1 MAVSSVPKK
10 KHKSSLS
17 KPCLITLRIELVRTT
32 PLVWRRITLDGRS
45 SFANLHHVIQ
55 AAMGWHDAHLHQ
67 FRINNR
73 YIGVPDP
80 ESDAPEWHTEDER
93 KVFLNR
99 VLTDDAV
106 FTYLYD
112 FGDGWEHRL
121 HVEEYDDSDD
131 LRFGD
136 GDAWVDAG
144 ERLTAPA
151 YGCIVVFNRT
161 GGGHVGFVVGRD
173 REGNLMV
180 LGGNQGNKVSI
191 AKFAKDRVV
200 AYVWPSN
207 GSGNKPAQDR
217 YRLPV
222 LAANGAFSTNEA

>member
-10 KHKSSLS
+10 KNKSSLS
-17 KPCLITLRIELVRTT
+17 KPCLITLRIELVGTT
-32 PLVWRRITLDGRS
+32 QLVWRRITLDGRS
-45 SFANLHHVIQ
+45 SFAALHHVIQ

-73 YIGVPDP
+73 YIGVPDS

-121 HVEEYDDSDD
+121 LVEEYDDSDD

-144 ERLTAPA
+144 ERACPPEDCGGVGGFQDFLEKLEDEPYSDESKDLREWAGLDYDPA
-151 YGCIVVFNRT
+151 RF
-161 GGGHVGFVVGRD
+161 D
-173 REGNLMV
+173 R
-180 LGGNQGNKVSI
+180 Q
-191 AKFAKDRVV
+191 
-200 AYVWPSN
+200 
-207 GSGNKPAQDR
+207 
-217 YRLPV
+217 
-222 LAANGAFSTNEA
+222 AANAAIKRLLWNRWLK

>member
-17 KPCLITLRIELVRTT
+17 KPCLITLRIELVGTT

-45 SFANLHHVIQ
+45 SFAALHHVIQ

-80 ESDAPEWHTEDER
+80 ENDAPEWHTEDER
-93 KVFLNR
+93 KVLLNR

-121 HVEEYDDSDD
+121 LVEECDDSDD

-144 ERLTAPA
+144 ERACPPEDCGGVGGFQDFLEKLEDEPYSDESKDLREWAGLDYDPA
-151 YGCIVVFNRT
+151 RF
-161 GGGHVGFVVGRD
+161 D
-173 REGNLMV
+173 R
-180 LGGNQGNKVSI
+180 Q
-191 AKFAKDRVV
+191 
-200 AYVWPSN
+200 
-207 GSGNKPAQDR
+207 
-217 YRLPV
+217 
-222 LAANGAFSTNEA
+222 AANAAIKRLLWNRWLK

>member
-1 MAVSSVPKK
+1 MAVSSAPRK

-17 KPCLITLRIELVRTT
+17 KPCLITLRIELVGTT

-67 FRINNR
+67 FRLNNR

-80 ESDAPEWHTEDER
+80 ESDAPDWHTEDER

-99 VLTDDAV
+99 VLTDETV

-112 FGDGWEHRL
+112 FGDGWEHKL
-121 HVEEYDDSDD
+121 IVEEYDDSDD

-144 ERLTAPA
+144 ERACPPEDCGGVGGFQDFLEKLENEPYSDESKELHVWAGLDYDPA
-151 YGCIVVFNRT
+151 RF
-161 GGGHVGFVVGRD
+161 D
-173 REGNLMV
+173 R
-180 LGGNQGNKVSI
+180 Q
-191 AKFAKDRVV
+191 
-200 AYVWPSN
+200 
-207 GSGNKPAQDR
+207 
-217 YRLPV
+217 
-222 LAANGAFSTNEA
+222 AANAAIKRLLWNRWIK

>member
-17 KPCLITLRIELVRTT
+17 KPCLITLRIELVGTT

-67 FRINNR
+67 FRLNNR

-80 ESDAPEWHTEDER
+80 ESDAPDWHTEDER

-99 VLTDDAV
+99 VLTDETV

-112 FGDGWEHRL
+112 FGDGWEHKL
-121 HVEEYDDSDD
+121 IVEEYDDSDD

-144 ERLTAPA
+144 ERACPPEDCGGVGGFQDFLEKLENEPYSDESKELHVWAGLDYDPA
-151 YGCIVVFNRT
+151 RF
-161 GGGHVGFVVGRD
+161 D
-173 REGNLMV
+173 R
-180 LGGNQGNKVSI
+180 Q
-191 AKFAKDRVV
+191 
-200 AYVWPSN
+200 
-207 GSGNKPAQDR
+207 
-217 YRLPV
+217 
-222 LAANGAFSTNEA
+222 AANAAIKRLLWNRWIK

>member
-17 KPCLITLRIELVRTT
+17 KPCLITLRIELVGTT

-121 HVEEYDDSDD
+121 LVEEYDDSDD

-144 ERLTAPA
+144 ERACPPEDCGGVGGFQDFLEKLEDEPYSDESKELREWAGLDYDPA
-151 YGCIVVFNRT
+151 
-161 GGGHVGFVVGRD
+161 GFD
-173 REGNLMV
+173 R
-180 LGGNQGNKVSI
+180 Q
-191 AKFAKDRVV
+191 
-200 AYVWPSN
+200 
-207 GSGNKPAQDR
+207 
-217 YRLPV
+217 
-222 LAANGAFSTNEA
+222 AANAAIKRLLWNRWLK

>member
-1 MAVSSVPKK
+1 MAVSSAPRK

-17 KPCLITLRIELVRTT
+17 KPCLITLRIELVGTT

-55 AAMGWHDAHLHQ
+55 SAMGWHDAHLHQ

-80 ESDAPEWHTEDER
+80 ESDAPDWHTEDER

-99 VLTDDAV
+99 VLTDETV

-112 FGDGWEHRL
+112 FGDGWEHKL
-121 HVEEYDDSDD
+121 IVEEYDDSDD

-144 ERLTAPA
+144 ERACPPEDCGGVGGFQDFLEKLENEPYSDESKELREWAGLDYDPA
-151 YGCIVVFNRT
+151 RF
-161 GGGHVGFVVGRD
+161 D
-173 REGNLMV
+173 R
-180 LGGNQGNKVSI
+180 Q
-191 AKFAKDRVV
+191 
-200 AYVWPSN
+200 
-207 GSGNKPAQDR
+207 
-217 YRLPV
+217 
-222 LAANGAFSTNEA
+222 AANAAIKRLLWNRWLK

>member
-1 MAVSSVPKK
+1 VKVVPKK

-17 KPCLITLRIELVRTT
+17 KPCLITLRIELAGTK
-32 PLVWRRITLDGRS
+32 PLVWRRINLDGRS
-45 SFANLHHVIQ
+45 SFAALHHVIQ

-67 FRINNR
+67 FRLNGR

-80 ESDAPEWHTEDER
+80 ENDSPDWHTEDER

-112 FGDGWEHRL
+112 FGDGWEHRVL
-121 HVEEYDDSDD
+121 AEELDDSDD

-144 ERLTAPA
+144 ERACPPEDIGGVSGFHDFLEHLEDEPYSDETKSLQEWAGLDYDPA
-151 YGCIVVFNRT
+151 RF
-161 GGGHVGFVVGRD
+161 D
-173 REGNLMV
+173 R
-180 LGGNQGNKVSI
+180 Q
-191 AKFAKDRVV
+191 
-200 AYVWPSN
+200 
-207 GSGNKPAQDR
+207 
-217 YRLPV
+217 
-222 LAANGAFSTNEA
+222 AANAAIKRLLWNRWLR

>member
-17 KPCLITLRIELVRTT
+17 KPCLITLRIELVGTT

-121 HVEEYDDSDD
+121 LVEEYDDSDD

-144 ERLTAPA
+144 ERACPPEDCGGVGGFQDFLEKLEDEPYSDESKEMREWAGLDYDPA
-151 YGCIVVFNRT
+151 RF
-161 GGGHVGFVVGRD
+161 D
-173 REGNLMV
+173 R
-180 LGGNQGNKVSI
+180 Q
-191 AKFAKDRVV
+191 
-200 AYVWPSN
+200 
-207 GSGNKPAQDR
+207 
-217 YRLPV
+217 
-222 LAANGAFSTNEA
+222 AANAAIKRLLWNRWLK

>member
-17 KPCLITLRIELVRTT
+17 KPCLITLRIELVNTT

-45 SFANLHHVIQ
+45 SFAALHHVIQ

-80 ESDAPEWHTEDER
+80 ENDAPEWHTEDER
-93 KVFLNR
+93 KVLLNR

-121 HVEEYDDSDD
+121 LVEECDDSDD

-144 ERLTAPA
+144 ERACPPEDCGGVGGFQDFLEKLEDEPYSDESKDLRKWAGLDYDPA
-151 YGCIVVFNRT
+151 RF
-161 GGGHVGFVVGRD
+161 D
-173 REGNLMV
+173 R
-180 LGGNQGNKVSI
+180 Q
-191 AKFAKDRVV
+191 
-200 AYVWPSN
+200 
-207 GSGNKPAQDR
+207 
-217 YRLPV
+217 
-222 LAANGAFSTNEA
+222 AANAAIKRLLWNRWLK

>member
-10 KHKSSLS
+10 KNKSSLS
-17 KPCLITLRIELVRTT
+17 KPCLITLRIELVGTT

-45 SFANLHHVIQ
+45 SFAALHHVIQ

-73 YIGVPDP
+73 YIGVPDS

-121 HVEEYDDSDD
+121 LVEEYDDSDD

-144 ERLTAPA
+144 ERACPPEDCGGVGGFQDFLEKLEDEPYSDESKELREWAGLDYDPA
-151 YGCIVVFNRT
+151 RF
-161 GGGHVGFVVGRD
+161 D
-173 REGNLMV
+173 R
-180 LGGNQGNKVSI
+180 Q
-191 AKFAKDRVV
+191 
-200 AYVWPSN
+200 
-207 GSGNKPAQDR
+207 
-217 YRLPV
+217 
-222 LAANGAFSTNEA
+222 AANAAIKRLLWNRWLK

>member
-17 KPCLITLRIELVRTT
+17 KPCLITLRIELVGTT

-112 FGDGWEHRL
+112 FGDGWEHKL
-121 HVEEYDDSDD
+121 IVEEYDDSDD

-144 ERLTAPA
+144 ERACPPEDCGGVGGFQDFLEKLEDEPYSDESKELREWAGLDYDPA
-151 YGCIVVFNRT
+151 
-161 GGGHVGFVVGRD
+161 GFD
-173 REGNLMV
+173 R
-180 LGGNQGNKVSI
+180 Q
-191 AKFAKDRVV
+191 
-200 AYVWPSN
+200 
-207 GSGNKPAQDR
+207 
-217 YRLPV
+217 
-222 LAANGAFSTNEA
+222 AANAAIKRLLWNRWLK

>member
-17 KPCLITLRIELVRTT
+17 KPCLITLRIELVGTT

-55 AAMGWHDAHLHQ
+55 SAMGWHDAHLHQ

-121 HVEEYDDSDD
+121 LVEEYDDSDD

-144 ERLTAPA
+144 ERACPPEDCGGVGGFQDFLEKLEDEPYSDESKELREWAGLDYDPA
-151 YGCIVVFNRT
+151 RF
-161 GGGHVGFVVGRD
+161 D
-173 REGNLMV
+173 R
-180 LGGNQGNKVSI
+180 Q
-191 AKFAKDRVV
+191 
-200 AYVWPSN
+200 
-207 GSGNKPAQDR
+207 
-217 YRLPV
+217 
-222 LAANGAFSTNEA
+222 AANAAIKRLLWNRWLK

>member
-10 KHKSSLS
+10 KNKSSLS
-17 KPCLITLRIELVRTT
+17 KPCLITLRIELVGTT

-121 HVEEYDDSDD
+121 LVEEYDDSDD

-144 ERLTAPA
+144 ERACPPEDCGGVGGFQDFLEKLEDEPYSDESKELREWAGLDYDPA
-151 YGCIVVFNRT
+151 
-161 GGGHVGFVVGRD
+161 GFD
-173 REGNLMV
+173 R
-180 LGGNQGNKVSI
+180 Q
-191 AKFAKDRVV
+191 
-200 AYVWPSN
+200 
-207 GSGNKPAQDR
+207 
-217 YRLPV
+217 
-222 LAANGAFSTNEA
+222 AANAAIKRLLWNRWLK

>member
-17 KPCLITLRIELVRTT
+17 KPCLITLRIELVGTT

-45 SFANLHHVIQ
+45 SFAALHHVIQ

-106 FTYLYD
+106 LTYLYD

-121 HVEEYDDSDD
+121 LVEEYDDSDD

-144 ERLTAPA
+144 ERACPPEDCGGVGGFHDFLEKLEDEPYSDESKDLREWAGLDYDPA
-151 YGCIVVFNRT
+151 RF
-161 GGGHVGFVVGRD
+161 D
-173 REGNLMV
+173 R
-180 LGGNQGNKVSI
+180 Q
-191 AKFAKDRVV
+191 
-200 AYVWPSN
+200 
-207 GSGNKPAQDR
+207 
-217 YRLPV
+217 
-222 LAANGAFSTNEA
+222 AANAAIKRLLWNRWLK

>member
-17 KPCLITLRIELVRTT
+17 KPCLITLRIELVGTT

-121 HVEEYDDSDD
+121 LVEEYDDSDD

-144 ERLTAPA
+144 ERACPPEDCGGIGGFQDFLEKLEDEPYSDESKELREWAGLDYDPA
-151 YGCIVVFNRT
+151 
-161 GGGHVGFVVGRD
+161 GFD
-173 REGNLMV
+173 R
-180 LGGNQGNKVSI
+180 Q
-191 AKFAKDRVV
+191 
-200 AYVWPSN
+200 
-207 GSGNKPAQDR
+207 
-217 YRLPV
+217 
-222 LAANGAFSTNEA
+222 AANAAIKRLLWNRWLK

>member
-10 KHKSSLS
+10 KNKSSLS
-17 KPCLITLRIELVRTT
+17 KPCLITLRIELVGTT
-32 PLVWRRITLDGRS
+32 QLVWRRITLDGRS
-45 SFANLHHVIQ
+45 SFAALHHVIQ

-73 YIGVPDP
+73 YIGVPDS

-121 HVEEYDDSDD
+121 LVEEYDDSDD

-144 ERLTAPA
+144 ERACPPEDCGGVGGFQDFLEKLEDEPYSDESKELREWAGLDYDPA
-151 YGCIVVFNRT
+151 
-161 GGGHVGFVVGRD
+161 GFD
-173 REGNLMV
+173 R
-180 LGGNQGNKVSI
+180 Q
-191 AKFAKDRVV
+191 
-200 AYVWPSN
+200 
-207 GSGNKPAQDR
+207 
-217 YRLPV
+217 
-222 LAANGAFSTNEA
+222 AANAAIKRLLWNRWLK

>member
-17 KPCLITLRIELVRTT
+17 KPCLITLRIELVGTT

-144 ERLTAPA
+144 ERACPPEDCGGVGGFQDFLEKLEDEPYSDESKELREWAGLDYDPA
-151 YGCIVVFNRT
+151 RF
-161 GGGHVGFVVGRD
+161 D
-173 REGNLMV
+173 R
-180 LGGNQGNKVSI
+180 Q
-191 AKFAKDRVV
+191 
-200 AYVWPSN
+200 
-207 GSGNKPAQDR
+207 
-217 YRLPV
+217 
-222 LAANGAFSTNEA
+222 AANAAIKRLLWNRWLK

>member
-17 KPCLITLRIELVRTT
+17 KPCLITLRIELVGTT

-45 SFANLHHVIQ
+45 SFAALHHVIQ

-80 ESDAPEWHTEDER
+80 ENDAPEWHTEDER
-93 KVFLNR
+93 KVLLNR

-121 HVEEYDDSDD
+121 LVEECDDSDD

-144 ERLTAPA
+144 ERACPPEDCGGVGGFQDFLEKLEDEPYSDESKDLRKWAGLDYDPA
-151 YGCIVVFNRT
+151 RF
-161 GGGHVGFVVGRD
+161 D
-173 REGNLMV
+173 R
-180 LGGNQGNKVSI
+180 Q
-191 AKFAKDRVV
+191 
-200 AYVWPSN
+200 
-207 GSGNKPAQDR
+207 
-217 YRLPV
+217 
-222 LAANGAFSTNEA
+222 AANAAIKRLLWNRWLK

>member
-17 KPCLITLRIELVRTT
+17 KPCLITLRIELVGTT

-55 AAMGWHDAHLHQ
+55 SAMGWHDAHLHQ

-121 HVEEYDDSDD
+121 LVEEYDDSDD
-131 LRFGD
+131 LRCGD

-144 ERLTAPA
+144 ERACPPEDCGGVGGFQDFLEKLEDEPYSDESKELREWAGLDYDPA
-151 YGCIVVFNRT
+151 RF
-161 GGGHVGFVVGRD
+161 D
-173 REGNLMV
+173 R
-180 LGGNQGNKVSI
+180 Q
-191 AKFAKDRVV
+191 
-200 AYVWPSN
+200 
-207 GSGNKPAQDR
+207 
-217 YRLPV
+217 
-222 LAANGAFSTNEA
+222 AANAAIKRLLWNRWLK

>member
-17 KPCLITLRIELVRTT
+17 KPCLITLRIELVGTT

-121 HVEEYDDSDD
+121 LVDEYDDSDD

-144 ERLTAPA
+144 ERACPPED
-151 YGCIVVFNRT
+151 C
-161 GGGHVGFVVGRD
+161 GGVGGFQDFLEKLEDEPYSDESKELREWAGLDYDPSRFD
-173 REGNLMV
+173 R
-180 LGGNQGNKVSI
+180 Q
-191 AKFAKDRVV
+191 
-200 AYVWPSN
+200 
-207 GSGNKPAQDR
+207 
-217 YRLPV
+217 
-222 LAANGAFSTNEA
+222 AANAAIKRLLWNHWIK

>member
-17 KPCLITLRIELVRTT
+17 KPCLITLRIELVGTT
-32 PLVWRRITLDGRS
+32 PLVWRRITLDCRS

-121 HVEEYDDSDD
+121 LVEEYDDSDD

-144 ERLTAPA
+144 ERACPPEDCGGVGGFQDFLEKLENEPYSDESKELRVWAGLDYDPA
-151 YGCIVVFNRT
+151 RF
-161 GGGHVGFVVGRD
+161 D
-173 REGNLMV
+173 R
-180 LGGNQGNKVSI
+180 
-191 AKFAKDRVV
+191 
-200 AYVWPSN
+200 
-207 GSGNKPAQDR
+207 
-217 YRLPV
+217 
-222 LAANGAFSTNEA
+222 LAANAAIKRLLWNRWLK

>member
-17 KPCLITLRIELVRTT
+17 KPCLITLRIELVGTT

-121 HVEEYDDSDD
+121 LVEEYDDSDD
-131 LRFGD
+131 LRCGD

-144 ERLTAPA
+144 ERACPPED
-151 YGCIVVFNRT
+151 C
-161 GGGHVGFVVGRD
+161 GGVGGFQDFLEKLENEPYSDESKELRVWAGLDYDSARFD
-173 REGNLMV
+173 R
-180 LGGNQGNKVSI
+180 Q
-191 AKFAKDRVV
+191 
-200 AYVWPSN
+200 
-207 GSGNKPAQDR
+207 
-217 YRLPV
+217 
-222 LAANGAFSTNEA
+222 AANAAIKRLLWNRWLK

>member
-17 KPCLITLRIELVRTT
+17 KPCLITLRIELVGTT

-45 SFANLHHVIQ
+45 SFAALHHVIQ

-106 FTYLYD
+106 LTYLYD

-121 HVEEYDDSDD
+121 LVEEYDDSDD

-144 ERLTAPA
+144 ERACPPEDCGGVGGFQDFLEKLEDEPYSDESKELREWAGLDYDPA
-151 YGCIVVFNRT
+151 RF
-161 GGGHVGFVVGRD
+161 D
-173 REGNLMV
+173 R
-180 LGGNQGNKVSI
+180 Q
-191 AKFAKDRVV
+191 
-200 AYVWPSN
+200 
-207 GSGNKPAQDR
+207 
-217 YRLPV
+217 
-222 LAANGAFSTNEA
+222 AANAAIKRLLWNRWLK

>member
-1 MAVSSVPKK
+1 MAVSSAPRK

-17 KPCLITLRIELVRTT
+17 KPCLITLRIELVGTT

-121 HVEEYDDSDD
+121 LVEEYDDSDD

-144 ERLTAPA
+144 ERACPPEDCGGVGGFQDFLEKLEDEPYSDESKELREWAGLDYDPA
-151 YGCIVVFNRT
+151 RF
-161 GGGHVGFVVGRD
+161 D
-173 REGNLMV
+173 R
-180 LGGNQGNKVSI
+180 Q
-191 AKFAKDRVV
+191 
-200 AYVWPSN
+200 
-207 GSGNKPAQDR
+207 
-217 YRLPV
+217 
-222 LAANGAFSTNEA
+222 AANAAIKRLLWNRWLK

>member
-17 KPCLITLRIELVRTT
+17 KPCLITLRIELVGTT

-45 SFANLHHVIQ
+45 SSANLHHVIQ

-121 HVEEYDDSDD
+121 LVEEYDDSDD

-144 ERLTAPA
+144 ERACPPEDCGGVGGFQDFLEKLEDEPYSDESKELREWAGLDYDPA
-151 YGCIVVFNRT
+151 
-161 GGGHVGFVVGRD
+161 GFD
-173 REGNLMV
+173 R
-180 LGGNQGNKVSI
+180 Q
-191 AKFAKDRVV
+191 
-200 AYVWPSN
+200 
-207 GSGNKPAQDR
+207 
-217 YRLPV
+217 
-222 LAANGAFSTNEA
+222 AANAAIKRLLWNRWLK

>member
-17 KPCLITLRIELVRTT
+17 KPCLITLRIELVGTT

-45 SFANLHHVIQ
+45 SFAALHHVIQ

-121 HVEEYDDSDD
+121 LVEECDDSDD

-144 ERLTAPA
+144 ERACPPEDCGGVGGFQDFLEKLEDEPYSDESKDLRKWAGLDYDPA
-151 YGCIVVFNRT
+151 RF
-161 GGGHVGFVVGRD
+161 D
-173 REGNLMV
+173 R
-180 LGGNQGNKVSI
+180 Q
-191 AKFAKDRVV
+191 
-200 AYVWPSN
+200 
-207 GSGNKPAQDR
+207 
-217 YRLPV
+217 
-222 LAANGAFSTNEA
+222 AANAAIKRLLWNRWLK

>member
-17 KPCLITLRIELVRTT
+17 KPCLITLRIELVGTT

-121 HVEEYDDSDD
+121 LVEEYDDSDD

-144 ERLTAPA
+144 ERACPPEDCGGVGGFQDFLEKLENEPYSDESKELHVWAGLDYDPA
-151 YGCIVVFNRT
+151 RF
-161 GGGHVGFVVGRD
+161 D
-173 REGNLMV
+173 R
-180 LGGNQGNKVSI
+180 Q
-191 AKFAKDRVV
+191 
-200 AYVWPSN
+200 
-207 GSGNKPAQDR
+207 
-217 YRLPV
+217 
-222 LAANGAFSTNEA
+222 AANAAIKRLLWNRWIK

>member
-17 KPCLITLRIELVRTT
+17 KPCLITLRIELVGTT

-121 HVEEYDDSDD
+121 LVEEYDDSDD

-144 ERLTAPA
+144 ERACPPDDAGGVGGFQDFLEKLENEPYSDESKELHVWAGLDYDPA
-151 YGCIVVFNRT
+151 RF
-161 GGGHVGFVVGRD
+161 D
-173 REGNLMV
+173 R
-180 LGGNQGNKVSI
+180 Q
-191 AKFAKDRVV
+191 
-200 AYVWPSN
+200 
-207 GSGNKPAQDR
+207 
-217 YRLPV
+217 
-222 LAANGAFSTNEA
+222 AANAAIKRLLWNRWIK

>member
-17 KPCLITLRIELVRTT
+17 KPCLITLRIELVGTT

-106 FTYLYD
+106 LTYLYD

-121 HVEEYDDSDD
+121 LVEEYDDSDD

-144 ERLTAPA
+144 ERACPPEDCGGVGGLQDFLERLEDEPYSDESKEMREWAGLDYDPA
-151 YGCIVVFNRT
+151 RF
-161 GGGHVGFVVGRD
+161 D
-173 REGNLMV
+173 R
-180 LGGNQGNKVSI
+180 Q
-191 AKFAKDRVV
+191 
-200 AYVWPSN
+200 
-207 GSGNKPAQDR
+207 
-217 YRLPV
+217 
-222 LAANGAFSTNEA
+222 AANAAIKRLLWNRWLK

>member
-17 KPCLITLRIELVRTT
+17 KPCLITLRIELVGTT

-121 HVEEYDDSDD
+121 LVDEYDDSDD

-144 ERLTAPA
+144 ERACPPEDCGGVGGFQDFLEKLEDEPYSDESKELREWAGLDYDPA
-151 YGCIVVFNRT
+151 RF
-161 GGGHVGFVVGRD
+161 D
-173 REGNLMV
+173 R
-180 LGGNQGNKVSI
+180 Q
-191 AKFAKDRVV
+191 
-200 AYVWPSN
+200 
-207 GSGNKPAQDR
+207 
-217 YRLPV
+217 
-222 LAANGAFSTNEA
+222 AANAAIKRLLWNRWLK

>member
-17 KPCLITLRIELVRTT
+17 KPCLITLRIELVGTT

-121 HVEEYDDSDD
+121 LVEEYDDSDD

-136 GDAWVDAG
+136 SDAWVDAG
-144 ERLTAPA
+144 ERACPPEDCGGVGGFQDFLEKLEDEPYSDESKELREWAGLDYDPA
-151 YGCIVVFNRT
+151 
-161 GGGHVGFVVGRD
+161 GFD
-173 REGNLMV
+173 R
-180 LGGNQGNKVSI
+180 Q
-191 AKFAKDRVV
+191 
-200 AYVWPSN
+200 
-207 GSGNKPAQDR
+207 
-217 YRLPV
+217 
-222 LAANGAFSTNEA
+222 AANAAIKRLLWNRWLK

>member
-17 KPCLITLRIELVRTT
+17 KPCLITLRIELVGTT

-121 HVEEYDDSDD
+121 LVEEYDDSDD

-144 ERLTAPA
+144 ERACPPEDCGGVGGFQDFLEKLEDEPYSDESKELREWAGLDYDPA
-151 YGCIVVFNRT
+151 RF
-161 GGGHVGFVVGRD
+161 D
-173 REGNLMV
+173 R
-180 LGGNQGNKVSI
+180 Q
-191 AKFAKDRVV
+191 
-200 AYVWPSN
+200 
-207 GSGNKPAQDR
+207 
-217 YRLPV
+217 
-222 LAANGAFSTNEA
+222 AANAAIKRLLWNRWLK

>member
-17 KPCLITLRIELVRTT
+17 KPCLITLRIELVGTT

-121 HVEEYDDSDD
+121 LVEEYDDSDD

-144 ERLTAPA
+144 ERACPPEDCGGVGGFQDFLEKLEDEPYSDESKDLRKWAGLDYDPA
-151 YGCIVVFNRT
+151 RF
-161 GGGHVGFVVGRD
+161 D
-173 REGNLMV
+173 R
-180 LGGNQGNKVSI
+180 Q
-191 AKFAKDRVV
+191 
-200 AYVWPSN
+200 
-207 GSGNKPAQDR
+207 
-217 YRLPV
+217 
-222 LAANGAFSTNEA
+222 AANAAIKRLLWNRWLK

>member
-1 MAVSSVPKK
+1 MKVVPKK

-17 KPCLITLRIELVRTT
+17 KPCLITLRIELAGTK

-45 SFANLHHVIQ
+45 SFAALHHVIQ

-67 FRINNR
+67 FRLNGR

-80 ESDAPEWHTEDER
+80 ENDSPDWHTEDER

-99 VLTDDAV
+99 VLTEDAV

-112 FGDGWEHRL
+112 FGDGWEHRVL
-121 HVEEYDDSDD
+121 VEELDDSDD

-144 ERLTAPA
+144 ERACPPEDIGGVSGFHDFLEHLEDEPYSDETKSLQEWAWLDYDPA
-151 YGCIVVFNRT
+151 RF
-161 GGGHVGFVVGRD
+161 D
-173 REGNLMV
+173 R
-180 LGGNQGNKVSI
+180 Q
-191 AKFAKDRVV
+191 
-200 AYVWPSN
+200 
-207 GSGNKPAQDR
+207 
-217 YRLPV
+217 
-222 LAANGAFSTNEA
+222 AANAAIKRLLWNRWLR

>member
-1 MAVSSVPKK
+1 MAVSSAPRK

-17 KPCLITLRIELVRTT
+17 KPCLIPLRIELVGTT

-67 FRINNR
+67 FRLNNR

-80 ESDAPEWHTEDER
+80 ESDAPDWHTEDER

-99 VLTDDAV
+99 VLTDETV

-112 FGDGWEHRL
+112 FGDGWEHKL
-121 HVEEYDDSDD
+121 IVEEYDDSDD

-144 ERLTAPA
+144 ERACPPEDCGGVGGFQDFLEKLENEPYSDESKELHVWAGLDYDPA
-151 YGCIVVFNRT
+151 RF
-161 GGGHVGFVVGRD
+161 D
-173 REGNLMV
+173 R
-180 LGGNQGNKVSI
+180 Q
-191 AKFAKDRVV
+191 
-200 AYVWPSN
+200 
-207 GSGNKPAQDR
+207 
-217 YRLPV
+217 
-222 LAANGAFSTNEA
+222 AANAAIKRLLWNRWIK

>member
-17 KPCLITLRIELVRTT
+17 KPCLITLRIELVGTT

-136 GDAWVDAG
+136 SDAWVDAG
-144 ERLTAPA
+144 ERACPPEDCGGVGGFQDFLEKLEDEPYSDESKELREWAGLDYDPA
-151 YGCIVVFNRT
+151 RF
-161 GGGHVGFVVGRD
+161 D
-173 REGNLMV
+173 R
-180 LGGNQGNKVSI
+180 Q
-191 AKFAKDRVV
+191 
-200 AYVWPSN
+200 
-207 GSGNKPAQDR
+207 
-217 YRLPV
+217 
-222 LAANGAFSTNEA
+222 AANAAIKRLLWNRWLK

>member
-1 MAVSSVPKK
+1 MAVSSAPRK

-17 KPCLITLRIELVRTT
+17 KPCLITLRIELVGTT

-67 FRINNR
+67 FRLNNR

-80 ESDAPEWHTEDER
+80 ESDAPDWHTEDER

-99 VLTDDAV
+99 VLTDETV

-121 HVEEYDDSDD
+121 LVEEYDDSDD

-144 ERLTAPA
+144 ERACPPEDCGGVGGFQDFLEKLEDEPYSDESKELREWAGLDYDPA
-151 YGCIVVFNRT
+151 RF
-161 GGGHVGFVVGRD
+161 D
-173 REGNLMV
+173 R
-180 LGGNQGNKVSI
+180 Q
-191 AKFAKDRVV
+191 
-200 AYVWPSN
+200 
-207 GSGNKPAQDR
+207 
-217 YRLPV
+217 
-222 LAANGAFSTNEA
+222 AANAAIKRLLWNRWLK